1 MKKESGYDRLG
12 NLNNSRKNSH
22 DVEESVE
29 NDVVKVIIDCM
40 KALGTY
46 DNAFVLSI
54 NILDKLFTDYYKIR
68 KEWEDTG
75 SKVAVVKTDNRGRE
89 SIVTNPLYKSLEKL
103 RMDILSYLRDLG
115 LTPNGLKKIKQ
126 NSFQEENKVSK
137 VEEILYKL
145 SQA

>member
-1 MKKESGYDRLG
+1 MKKESGYDRLT
-12 NLNNSRKNSH
+12 NLNESRKNSH
-22 DVEESVE
+22 DVEEHIE
-29 NDVVKVIIDCM
+29 NDVVKTIIECM

-54 NILDKLFTDYYKIR
+54 SVLDKLFSDYYKIR
-68 KEWEDTG
+68 KEREETG
-75 SKVAVVKTDNRGRE
+75 SKVAIVRTDSKGRE
-89 SIVTNPLYKSLEKL
+89 NITTNPLYRSLEKL

-126 NSFQEENKVSK
+126 DSFQEDDKVSK
-137 VEEILYKL
+137 VEEVLFKL

>member
-12 NLNNSRKNSH
+12 NLNNSRKNSQ

-68 KEWEDTG
+68 KEREDTG

>member
-54 NILDKLFTDYYKIR
+54 SVLDKLFSDYYKIR
-68 KEWEDTG
+68 KEWEETG
-75 SKVAVVKTDNRGRE
+75 SKVAIVRTDSKGRE
-89 SIVTNPLYKSLEKL
+89 NITTNPLYRSLEKL

-126 NSFQEENKVSK
+126 DSFQEDDKVSK
-137 VEEILYKL
+137 VEEVLFKL

>member
-1 MKKESGYDRLG
+1 MKKESGYDRLT
-12 NLNNSRKNSH
+12 NLNESRKNSH
-22 DVEESVE
+22 DVEERIE
-29 NDVVKVIIDCM
+29 NDVVKTIIECM

-54 NILDKLFTDYYKIR
+54 SVLDKLFSDYYKIR
-68 KEWEDTG
+68 KEWEETG
-75 SKVAVVKTDNRGRE
+75 SKVAIVRTDSKGRE
-89 SIVTNPLYKSLEKL
+89 NITTNPLYRSLEKL

-126 NSFQEENKVSK
+126 DSFQEDDKVSK
-137 VEEILYKL
+137 VEEVLFKL